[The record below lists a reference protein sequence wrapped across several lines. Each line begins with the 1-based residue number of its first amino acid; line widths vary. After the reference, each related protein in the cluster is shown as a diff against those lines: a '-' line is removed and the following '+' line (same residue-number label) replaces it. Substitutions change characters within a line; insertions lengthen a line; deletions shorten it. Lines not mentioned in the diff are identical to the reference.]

1 MNLVSDRLNFRS
13 LWNFHFFYYICLKY
27 ELNIRI
33 ISVLGSFFPS
43 KNDLAYWKS
52 SVASKNLSFV
62 VWFMTCYHPYFF
74 LKAFKGPSHL
84 EKYKIKVTVFLI
96 KQPLE
101 ILPVSNSIESCV
113 FLYCSFLWRYILY
126 LGILRQNLFITQSV
140 QKLKCHL
147 IDLKALLR
155 FFLKRSR
162 LVHSLQGTLCHGCLV
177 ICYYTIMTGL
187 SLCVGVA
194 ERLTRD
200 SLHTGYPWRPLWCV
214 AERAL
219 HSRMANHCCSERVTC
234 SNLPAQIG
242 LVCCCCFLTFH
253 S

>member
-1 MNLVSDRLNFRS
+1 ML
-13 LWNFHFFYYICLKY
+13 

-33 ISVLGSFFPS
+33 ISVLGSFLPS
-43 KNDLAYWKS
+43 KNDSAYWKS

-74 LKAFKGPSHL
+74 LKAFKGPTHL
-84 EKYKIKVTVFLI
+84 GKYKIKVTVFLI

-101 ILPVSNSIESCV
+101 ILPVLNSIESCV

-155 FFLKRSR
+155 FFSKKKSSCSLITRHSVPWLPGNMLLHHNDWVISVCRCGRKTDQRFFTYWVPLKTS
-162 LVHSLQGTLCHGCLV
+162 
-177 ICYYTIMTGL
+177 
-187 SLCVGVA
+187 
-194 ERLTRD
+194 
-200 SLHTGYPWRPLWCV
+200 
-214 AERAL
+214 
-219 HSRMANHCCSERVTC
+219 
-234 SNLPAQIG
+234 
-242 LVCCCCFLTFH
+242 LVC
-253 S
+253 SRKSSAQ

>member
-1 MNLVSDRLNFRS
+1 MIWHTGRAQLPQK
-13 LWNFHFFYYICLKY
+13 IC
-27 ELNIRI
+27 
-33 ISVLGSFFPS
+33 
-43 KNDLAYWKS
+43 
-52 SVASKNLSFV
+52 FV
-62 VWFMTCYHPYFF
+62 VWFMTLYHPYFF

-84 EKYKIKVTVFLI
+84 RKCKIKVTVFLI

-101 ILPVSNSIESCV
+101 IVPVSNSIESCV
-113 FLYCSFLWRYILY
+113 FLYCS
-126 LGILRQNLFITQSV
+126 
-140 QKLKCHL
+140 
-147 IDLKALLR
+147 D
-155 FFLKRSR
+155 FFLKRSC
-162 LVHSLQGTLCHGCLV
+162 LVHSLQGTLCHGCLL

-219 HSRMANHCCSERVTC
+219 HSRMAYHCCSERVTC